1 MNNNVNNTNKYIDPK
16 TGSGYVSAG
25 NNKMDG
31 PVLLVIVISI
41 IAVLGGVLFVV
52 SNSENLWEDFKDKM
66 IEVSE
71 DLEDTEEDYEDEYID
86 YEDTEDMEDIDYI
99 TEDEEDSYYD
109 ENDYSDDDLTYSIS
123 EFKEINARDIYN
135 ESRGNTIVLWV
146 GRQSCGF
153 CAMYAPVMENVA
165 SDFGIVARYI
175 DLEKIINFNV
185 LEPYIEDDIAFTILS
200 NLSGKGKWMNFAR
213 DNMGG
218 TPLTLIIKDNQVIG
232 GVSGY
237 VEESSLTKT
246 FIDAGLRK

>member
-1 MNNNVNNTNKYIDPK
+1 MNNNVNGTNKYIDPK

-41 IAVLGGVLFVV
+41 IAVLGGVIFVV
-52 SNSENLWEDFKDKM
+52 SNSEDLWEDFKDKM
-66 IEVSE
+66 IEISE
-71 DLEDTEEDYEDEYID
+71 DMEDTEEDYEDEYID
-86 YEDTEDMEDIDYI
+86 YEDTEDMEDNDYI

-109 ENDYSDDDLTYSIS
+109 ENDYSVDDLTYSIS
-123 EFKEINARDIYN
+123 EFKEINAREIYN

-146 GRQSCGF
+146 GRQSCGY
-153 CAMYAPVMENVA
+153 CAMYAPVMENVT

-213 DNMGG
+213 DNIGG
-218 TPLTLIIKDNQVIG
+218 TPLTLIIRDNQVIG

-246 FIDAGLRK
+246 LIDAGLRK

>member
-1 MNNNVNNTNKYIDPK
+1 MNNEVNGTNKYIDPK

-41 IAVLGGVLFVV
+41 IAVLSGVIFVV
-52 SNSENLWEDFKDKM
+52 SNSEDLWEDFKDKM
-66 IEVSE
+66 IEISE
-71 DLEDTEEDYEDEYID
+71 DMEDTEEDYEDEYID
-86 YEDTEDMEDIDYI
+86 YEDTEDNDYI

-109 ENDYSDDDLTYSIS
+109 ENDYSVDDLTYSIS

-146 GRQSCGF
+146 GRQSCGY
-153 CAMYAPVMENVA
+153 CSMYAPVMENVT

-185 LEPYIEDDIAFTILS
+185 LEPYIEDDIAFTIIS

-213 DNMGG
+213 DNIGG

-232 GVSGY
+232 GISGY
-237 VEESSLTKT
+237 VEEFDLTKT